1 MKKLHTPLLVVIPCL
16 LCLLAFP
23 YRGGPKPCG
32 NPSSVN
38 VIESD
43 TELLFFPSVAVPGAR
58 PGSWKV
64 GIHAW
69 AYEPA
74 NRTPNCTVRTGI
86 SAPAR
91 LRAYACG
98 MSLKN
103 PVTMRARAQ
112 GFQGSFGRSLAPV

>member
-1 MKKLHTPLLVVIPCL
+1 MKKLQGSILAVVSCPVCL
-16 LCLLAFP
+16 
-23 YRGGPKPCG
+23 RTVSGQVGSKPCDDRSSINAIRRYG
-32 NPSSVN
+32 NAVFSS
-38 VIESD
+38 
-43 TELLFFPSVAVPGAR
+43 FAVSGDKPG
-58 PGSWKV
+58 PWKV